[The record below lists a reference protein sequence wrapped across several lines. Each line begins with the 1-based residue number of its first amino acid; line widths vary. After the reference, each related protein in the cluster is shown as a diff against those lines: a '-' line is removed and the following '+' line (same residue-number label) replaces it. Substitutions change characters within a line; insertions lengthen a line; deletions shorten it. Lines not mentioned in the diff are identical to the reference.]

1 MRNFEFIH
9 IINYIIEKEIHI
21 FVHENNY
28 KKSSHSAV
36 ESTKNRGKICKYPI
50 LILRVVVT

>member
-28 KKSSHSAV
+28 KKCANETV
-36 ESTKNRGKICKYPI
+36 
-50 LILRVVVT
+50 